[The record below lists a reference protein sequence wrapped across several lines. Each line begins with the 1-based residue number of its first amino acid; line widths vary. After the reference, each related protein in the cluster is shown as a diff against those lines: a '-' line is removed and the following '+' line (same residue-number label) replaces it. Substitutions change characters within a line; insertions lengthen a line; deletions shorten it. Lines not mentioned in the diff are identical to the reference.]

1 MSNTV
6 LNDINTILSNPVEY
20 FTKHILTDLINVFLK
35 IEINFTDKFKTFFKS
50 FLQSEFKTLSFNKLQ
65 RVKILLFIFQTLINL
80 VSVPIYILR
89 LILSLV
95 LIGNLLDVILILI
108 LYASYIISI
117 LPLGCIIYTSL
128 MTLIDIYTELFI
140 KIIM

>member
-1 MSNTV
+1 MDTV
-6 LNDINTILSNPVEY
+6 LNDINRIITNPVDY
-20 FTKHILTDLINVFLK
+20 FTENVLSDLINIFLK

-65 RVKILLFIFQTLINL
+65 RVQTLINL

-89 LILSLV
+89 LILSLF

-117 LPLGCIIYTSL
+117 LPLGFIIYKSL
-128 MTLIDIYTELFI
+128 MTLIDIYKSIFI
-140 KIIM
+140 KIII